1 MENALFKLELDVVY
15 PISRTVSKYFKTLKT
30 LRQYD
35 KRNDFDNALV
45 VLEKREYILTD
56 SGYERFYVFFN
67 RIVPL
72 SELIK
77 ITTGLIKS
85 EESKSSIFK
94 K

>member
-1 MENALFKLELDVVY
+1 METPLFKLELDIAY
-15 PISRTVSKYFKTLKT
+15 PISRTVSKCFKSLKT

-45 VLEKREYILTD
+45 VLEKREYILTA
-56 SGYERFYVFFN
+56 SGYERFHVFFN

-77 ITTGLIKS
+77 ITTELIKS
-85 EESKSSIFK
+85 EESKSSTFK